1 MVSVPH
7 MVFMLSVCAFS
18 VIDGASLRIDDRL
31 RVAKERR
38 EEADKQ
44 QGKRALPLWLGD
56 YFKSITPI
64 AVSNVKREKK
74 TKTLFVLELSKF
86 VIIHSHNK

>member
-1 MVSVPH
+1 MVS
-7 MVFMLSVCAFS
+7 MCALL

-44 QGKRALPLWLGD
+44 QGKGGLLLCLWD
-56 YFKSITPI
+56 YFKSITEI
-64 AVSNVKREKK
+64 AVSDVK
-74 TKTLFVLELSKF
+74 TNAVFVWQLSKF
-86 VIIHSHNK
+86 LIIHSYE